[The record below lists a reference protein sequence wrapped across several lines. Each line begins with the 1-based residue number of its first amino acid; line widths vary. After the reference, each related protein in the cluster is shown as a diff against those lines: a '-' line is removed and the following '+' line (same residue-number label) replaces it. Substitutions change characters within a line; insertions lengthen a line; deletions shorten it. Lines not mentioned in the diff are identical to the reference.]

1 METQMILLISLVA
14 LLLLAAGFLF
24 NRLIRDKNLMREG
37 WSGIDVQLKRRA
49 DLIPLLVDAVKGY
62 SSHEKKLFEEV
73 AASHT
78 QGQIV
83 GGLKNLLGLAER
95 YPDLKA
101 SQNFLKLQK
110 DLVEIEDN
118 LQYARRY
125 YNGCARNYNVR
136 VQSFPGLIVAR
147 LFGFQPVDFFEIEY
161 ATERQVPEVKV

>member
-1 METQMILLISLVA
+1 MILLLSLAVF
-14 LLLLAAGFLF
+14 LLLIFVFLF
-24 NRLIRDKNLMREG
+24 NRLVRDKNLLREA

-49 DLIPLLVDAVKGY
+49 DLVPVLAEAVKGY
-62 SSHEKKLFEEV
+62 SQHEKKLFEDV
-73 AASHT
+73 SSLRSQGT

-83 GGLKNLLGLAER
+83 GGLKSLLALAER

-136 VQSFPGLIVAR
+136 VQSFPSLIAAR
-147 LFGFQPVDFFEIEY
+147 LFGYREEEFFEIEY
-161 ATERQVPEVKV
+161 ATERRVPEVDL